1 LALLFVTVPFVVRA
15 VEPVL
20 SEVDKGEEEAAKVLG
35 ATPLQTFR
43 TVFLPA
49 IAPAAISS
57 GIRSLGRALGEFG
70 SVVVVAGNIPLK
82 TLTAPVFILGE
93 IEGGAPRMA
102 SAMSVLLLA
111 IALLLHATA
120 GFIERRVGSRH
131 G

>member
-1 LALLFVTVPFVVRA
+1 MRI
-15 VEPVL
+15 
-20 SEVDKGEEEAAKVLG
+20 AAS
-35 ATPLQTFR
+35 PLQTFR

-49 IAPAAISS
+49 LAPAALSS

-70 SVVVVAGNIPLK
+70 SVVVVAGNIPMR

-120 GFIERRVGSRH
+120 GFVERRIGARH